1 MNNPKKSI
9 AVRENDKSQ
18 RCLPAH
24 EVWGIVLCG
33 RRNSEKDF
41 LVGSE
46 LICAVYAIQFADE
59 VFIVLIG
66 LGTLINV
73 LSIIAGSA
81 FGVLAGSR
89 LSIKTREL
97 ITDILGLI
105 TILAAAGAVIPMF
118 SAQYSQS
125 LPKGWTLLSI
135 LGSLLIGGIIG
146 SALKLEIRLESLGE
160 NLRKK
165 FGAKQEGTFVEG
177 FVSSSL
183 LFVIGPLAI
192 LGSISDG
199 MGTGIDQ
206 LSLKAILD
214 FFAAIAFAASLG
226 WGVAVSA
233 IPVGIYQGIWTLIGL
248 LLGSVLAQ
256 YQIDAMT
263 IVGGLMLLSIGLRL
277 LRIKEVAV
285 GNLLPALAVAPVFVY
300 LLNSFVA

>member
-1 MNNPKKSI
+1 M
-9 AVRENDKSQ
+9 
-18 RCLPAH
+18 
-24 EVWGIVLCG
+24 
-33 RRNSEKDF
+33 
-41 LVGSE
+41 
-46 LICAVYAIQFADE
+46 
-59 VFIVLIG
+59 LIG

-73 LSIIAGSA
+73 IAITGGA
-81 FGVLAGSR
+81 TVGVLAGSR
-89 LSIKTREL
+89 LNTKTREL
-97 ITDILGLI
+97 ITDVLGLI
-105 TILAAAGAVIPMF
+105 TILAAASAVIPMF
-118 SAQYSQS
+118 TKEYAQS

-146 SALKLEIRLESLGE
+146 SLLKLEIRLENLGE
-160 NLRKK
+160 SLRKK
-165 FGAKQEGTFVEG
+165 FGANREGTFVEG

-206 LSLKAILD
+206 LSLKSILD

-226 WGVAVSA
+226 WGVAASA
-233 IPVGIYQGIWTLIGL
+233 IPVGVYQGLWTVIGFA
-248 LLGSVLAQ
+248 LGSVLSQ

-300 LLNSFVA
+300 VLNIFIL